1 MNALAI
7 DYGSKRIGL
16 AVSIQGIIQPLTVI
30 KNDSH
35 FLDQL
40 NQIISDYKI
49 DKIFVGI
56 SEGLFALKT
65 KKFVD
70 ELRNMV
76 TLPIETV
83 EEAVSTIEAESIFL
97 KSKKNTKSYKKK
109 IDSVAAAVIL
119 NRVIGS

>member
-1 MNALAI
+1 MNALSI
-7 DYGSKRIGL
+7 DYGSKRIGM
-16 AVSIQGIIQPLTVI
+16 AISIQGIIQPLTVI
-30 KNDSH
+30 KNDPH

-70 ELRNMV
+70 ELKNMII
-76 TLPIETV
+76 LPIETV
-83 EEAVSTIEAESIFL
+83 EEAVSTIEADHIYSAN
-97 KSKKNTKSYKKK
+97 KRPKKDYKKN
-109 IDSVAAAVIL
+109 IDAVAAAVIL
-119 NRVIGS
+119 QRVINS

>member
-1 MNALAI
+1 MLQKILAI
-7 DYGSKRIGL
+7 DRGSKRIGL

-83 EEAVSTIEAESIFL
+83 EEAVSTIEASEIFVQNNRKKKRSTRLFL
-97 KSKKNTKSYKKK
+97 KW
-109 IDSVAAAVIL
+109 
-119 NRVIGS
+119 